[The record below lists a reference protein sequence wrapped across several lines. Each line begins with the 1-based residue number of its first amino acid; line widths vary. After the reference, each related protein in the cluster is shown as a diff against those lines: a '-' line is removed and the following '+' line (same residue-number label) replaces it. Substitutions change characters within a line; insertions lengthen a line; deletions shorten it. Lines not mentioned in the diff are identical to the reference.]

1 MMLLKDIGYFSD
13 LKFEPHPSDPQGIR
27 ALVDLGDSELSIV
40 GGDSFYGDG
49 IGSFEV
55 AFIDKQTN
63 RISAPSNFLDMET
76 GEMRFLKRNLSGSDF
91 YADEPLP
98 YLGSQEID
106 TIIKHKKEIGIKD
119 NATKQS
125 PLKNISDKLVE
136 LAFLDKEERKK
147 GLIDLQAD
155 LDVTDEKIKLVADI
169 LLGIS
174 SEGEKP
180 NKIQTKIKTKTKP
193 QIENFESLMDEEL
206 DFCSLIDDCLLD

>member
-1 MMLLKDIGYFSD
+1 MILLEDIENFED
-13 LKFEPHPSDPQGIR
+13 IKFEPHPSETKGVR

-40 GGDSFYGDG
+40 GGGGFYGDG
-49 IGSFEV
+49 VISFEV
-55 AFIDKQTN
+55 AFIDKETG
-63 RISAPSNFLDMET
+63 RITAPSNFLD
-76 GEMRFLKRNLSGSDF
+76 LKNDKLNIPRIGKN
-91 YADEPLP
+91 YYEDEPIS
-98 YLGSQEID
+98 YIGRESIMS
-106 TIIKHKKEIGIKD
+106 IIKSKKE
-119 NATKQS
+119 S
-125 PLKNISDKLVE
+125 PKPNEKPIESSLKKISDKLIE
-136 LAFLDKEERKK
+136 LAFLDKEERKN

-174 SEGEKP
+174 SGGEKP